1 MTIPSPRVGI
11 AGSRVLGPA
20 VELPGALDAL
30 IYNATSAALED
41 AGMSIADVD
50 GACMAASDLI
60 DGRAISTMTL
70 TGSTGSFRKTEMRVC
85 NDSLAAVLV
94 GAAEV
99 ASGAADALIVCS
111 WSKLSDADADAVL
124 PLAMEPVFHRSLG
137 FHPAAVLDLR
147 RSAESGVATVTE
159 GRKLESRDV
168 AVATILVAGESPRA
182 RAHVIGFG
190 ASTGPYLRPGEPVL
204 DPVRAAA
211 AAALGRAGVGVK
223 ELVAVHIAGLARVDD
238 DSLAAALGVDR
249 GALVRPEEPW
259 ADLGYAAGL
268 TAMCRAQETKAAGP
282 VLVVSAGG
290 LGYENAFAVV
300 VEQS

>member
-30 IYNATSAALED
+30 IYNATSAALDD
-41 AGMSIADVD
+41 AGMSITDVD
-50 GACMAASDLI
+50 GACMAASDLL

-111 WSKLSDADADAVL
+111 WSKLSDADSNAVL
-124 PLAMEPVFHRSLG
+124 PLAMEPVFHRALG

-147 RSAESGVATVTE
+147 RSAESGAATVTADQS
-159 GRKLESRDV
+159 LESRDV
-168 AVATILVAGESPRA
+168 AVATILVAGDSPRA

-211 AAALGRAGVGVK
+211 TAACDMAGVSVND
-223 ELVAVHIAGLARVDD
+223 LSAVHVAGLARVDD
-238 DSLAAALGVDR
+238 DALADSLGVAT
-249 GALVRPEEPW
+249 GMLVRPAEPW

-268 TAMCRAQETKAAGP
+268 TAMCRAHEAQTTGP

-300 VEQS
+300 MEQT